1 MTEPRSPRAA
11 ESAPSPDSV
20 SRASALTWL
29 ASPRIRPVVPLVAV
43 LLLGAVLNAN
53 GAFFLWQT
61 QRAVLREIA
70 VEGILA
76 CGMTVVIVAGGIDL
90 AVGSVLALS
99 AVCFAWLTLPH
110 GWSGLGAVLV
120 VLVVGALAGAV
131 SGALVAFA
139 RIQAFIVTLAM
150 MVFAR
155 GVAKELSGGQKISN
169 YVQSADGHFVNVPTP
184 PIFGVLDGRVLGG
197 ELSVVTLIFAATVLV
212 TWFVLRRLRIGR
224 YLYAVGSS
232 FEAARL
238 SGVPVRATLVFAYLL
253 SGLFA
258 AIAGICQAA
267 QETHGDPETGLG
279 YELDAIAMVV
289 LGGTSLAGGRGGV
302 CLTLVGAL
310 TLGYL
315 QKVLSLNAYSTELR
329 LMLTG
334 AILILA
340 VLFQRRVSRETE

>member
-1 MTEPRSPRAA
+1 VNEPPPNVLR
-11 ESAPSPDSV
+11 
-20 SRASALTWL
+20 WL
-29 ASPRIRPVVPLVAV
+29 ASPQVRPLVPLVAV

-110 GWSGLGAVLV
+110 GWPGFAAFAMVLG
-120 VLVVGALAGAV
+120 VGALAGAV

-169 YVQSADGHFVNVPTP
+169 YVQTTDGSFVNVPTP
-184 PIFGVLDGRVLGG
+184 PLFGLLDWSVLGG

-289 LGGTSLAGGRGGV
+289 LGGTSLTGGRGGV
-302 CLTLVGAL
+302 GLTLVGAL

-340 VLFQRRVSRETE
+340 VLFQRRVSRESL